1 MWIFQPAKFCR
12 KSTWKRPWIFRPS
25 KLHRKKYVET
35 TQIFFLIIPAPI
47 ISKIVVTFSGAIL
60 SRISFSEC
68 FKDLIELFDFS
79 MTGVSLS
86 YNNKE
91 SLKES
96 DIKIVGTDFDSS
108 CKAKNNSSDSVST
121 SSQLTQ
127 YVSAL
132 GFFSSLINVWILL
145 SRNSLV
151 TSQ

>member
-1 MWIFQPAKFCR
+1 MDFSFIEITSEKVRGNDAD
-12 KSTWKRPWIFRPS
+12 
-25 KLHRKKYVET
+25 
-35 TQIFFLIIPAPI
+35 FFWIIPARI

-108 CKAKNNSSDSVST
+108 CKAKNNSSDSVSA
-121 SSQLTQ
+121 SS
-127 YVSAL
+127 
-132 GFFSSLINVWILL
+132 
-145 SRNSLV
+145 
-151 TSQ
+151 

>member
-1 MWIFQPAKFCR
+1 MDFSFIEITSEKVR
-12 KSTWKRPWIFRPS
+12 GKNVDISTS
-25 KLHRKKYVET
+25 KILPKKYVET
-35 TQIFFLIIPAPI
+35 TLDLSTIEITSEKVRGKDVDFFWIIPAPI

-108 CKAKNNSSDSVST
+108 CKAKNNSSDSVSA
-121 SSQLTQ
+121 SS
-127 YVSAL
+127 
-132 GFFSSLINVWILL
+132 
-145 SRNSLV
+145 
-151 TSQ
+151 